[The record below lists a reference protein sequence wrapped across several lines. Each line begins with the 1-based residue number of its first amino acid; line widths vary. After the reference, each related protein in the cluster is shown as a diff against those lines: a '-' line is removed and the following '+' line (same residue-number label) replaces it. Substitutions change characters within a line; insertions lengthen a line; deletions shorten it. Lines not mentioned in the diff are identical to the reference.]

1 MHWRRDRVAGYPSC
15 GMGMP
20 PIGSLLLWSPEYS
33 EGQLNETNLPDS
45 VASVSVQSDPSLK
58 VASRG
63 VLLLAMQ
70 ALGLGAVT
78 DCLSERC
85 CLRYLAGSLSCRPR
99 CATAVH
105 ITATPNGAEI
115 AVASRRGQKMAAAGW
130 RNETATQ

>member
-1 MHWRRDRVAGYPSC
+1 
-15 GMGMP
+15 MP

-99 CATAVH
+99 CATATPSYITSPAKSLH
-105 ITATPNGAEI
+105 IPSNEY
-115 AVASRRGQKMAAAGW
+115 VVLDMPVQLVLSRPVDEEVDRRIGW
-130 RNETATQ
+130 I